1 MKRAY
6 LLIASILLLLVACDT
21 STPETPTPQPT
32 NTAVVEPTDEPVVEE
47 EAAEPEPEVEEE
59 QVAAEPEPTEES
71 AENTEAETA
80 AEEESAEAD
89 VEESAEETADEP
101 AVTFNPDATPLVLAF
116 IPQENPEKLIGDIS
130 QIAAY
135 LEGELGIPVEGYV
148 TVDIAAAV
156 EALRNGEA
164 DISFM
169 GALPYI
175 LARDQVGAEVLLT
188 EVYRD
193 KPTYS
198 SRIFV
203 RADSGIETLADL
215 EGKSIA
221 FADPISES
229 GYLYPLD
236 SFVQAG
242 LMERGDDPQSF
253 FGSVFFA
260 GGYQQSLQAVLNGY
274 VDAAGASQYA
284 DLLLPPERLTEVKW
298 IEESVQIPSHAVI
311 ARLGADADTVAAFKQ
326 AMLKLNEPE
335 FQHLLQY
342 VYSPDGYIEAT
353 HEDYLGVEEMARLYG
368 LID

>member
-1 MKRAY
+1 M
-6 LLIASILLLLVACDT
+6 LLVACNS
-21 STPETPTPQPT
+21 STPETPTPQLT
-32 NTAVVEPTDEPVVEE
+32 NTAAVEPTDEPIVEE
-47 EAAEPEPEVEEE
+47 EVAEPEPEPEVEEE
-59 QVAAEPEPTEES
+59 PEM
-71 AENTEAETA
+71 
-80 AEEESAEAD
+80 EEESAETTEAEGM
-89 VEESAEETADEP
+89 VEEEAAAEESAEDTTEES

-135 LEGELGIPVEGYV
+135 LEDELGVPVEGYV

-156 EALRNGEA
+156 EALRNDEA

-193 KPTYS
+193 KSTYS

-298 IEESVQIPSHAVI
+298 IVESVQIPSHAVI
-311 ARLGADADTVAAFKQ
+311 ARPGADDDTVAAFKQ

-335 FQHLLQY
+335 FQHLLRY
-342 VYSPDGYIEAT
+342 VYSPDGYVEAT
-353 HEDYLGVEEMARLYG
+353 HEDYAGVEEMARLYG